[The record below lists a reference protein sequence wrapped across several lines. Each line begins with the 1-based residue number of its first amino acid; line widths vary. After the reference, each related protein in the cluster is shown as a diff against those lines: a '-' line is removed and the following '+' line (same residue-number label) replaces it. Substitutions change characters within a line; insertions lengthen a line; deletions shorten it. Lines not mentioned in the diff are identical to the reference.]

1 MQAVYTVPE
10 YAARLSIS
18 PHQVRGYI
26 ERGELEAIDTSERGP
41 RGQRPRW
48 KITAE
53 AVERFEAR
61 RSSLVRRA
69 ASKHQAPQRLGNV
82 TKFV

>member
-1 MQAVYTVPE
+1 MKAVYTVPE
-10 YAARLSIS
+10 YAARLHIS

-61 RSSLVRRA
+61 RSSLTRRA
-69 ASKHQAPQRLGNV
+69 ASKNETPQRLSGI
-82 TKFV
+82 TRFI

>member
-1 MQAVYTVPE
+1 MKTVYTVPE
-10 YAARLSIS
+10 YAERLHIS

-26 ERGELEAIDTSERGP
+26 DRGELEAIDTSERGSK
-41 RGQRPRW
+41 GQRPRW

-61 RSSLVRRA
+61 RSSLARRA
-69 ASKHQAPQRLGNV
+69 NKTDEAPQPLSGITR
-82 TKFV
+82 FI